1 MKNNKILILITIII
15 IAIVSFVNQKNK
27 KNELQVEENLGV
39 PVIIAK
45 VLEENM
51 KDTIFYTG
59 IVNLDKELTV
69 FSQTNGIIE
78 NMNLE
83 IGERIN
89 KNDIIALIDK
99 EQLNIKK
106 NKMEEKSEIND
117 SKIEKSVLDKKILK
131 EKINLLSINIKEVEK
146 NIEEI
151 ESKIKSGSINLSVL
165 KNQYQRDLDLFKNN
179 ALPKSKFEI
188 SEANY
193 LASIENL
200 EQLNILLDKAKINKE
215 KIINEQKQLNLNVMQ
230 IDTSLKQIK
239 AEKAIDYED
248 IKDINLQLSYT
259 EIRSNVNGIILEK
272 YKEGGE
278 LLGVGQ
284 AIIKI
289 GDDSRINLL
298 INIPEELANKLNI
311 GLSANIK
318 FNGIENIYTGILTKK
333 YPEINK
339 KTGLL
344 SLEFQV
350 NNEENLLKKGMTGK
364 LELVLEEKNNVL
376 KIPKEAIIEKN
387 GKSYVFVVVNNYAE
401 EREVLLG
408 ITDDSNVEVLKGL
421 KMQDKIVIDG
431 NKNLKGN
438 DKVYIWKEGE

>member
-1 MKNNKILILITIII
+1 MKNNKILILIPIII
-15 IAIVSFVNQKNK
+15 ISIVSFVNQKNK

-146 NIEEI
+146 NIEVI
-151 ESKIKSGSINLSVL
+151 ESIIKSGSINLSVL

>member
-1 MKNNKILILITIII
+1 M
-15 IAIVSFVNQKNK
+15 
-27 KNELQVEENLGV
+27 QVEENLGV
-39 PVIIAK
+39 PVIITK

-438 DKVYIWKEGE
+438 DKVYMWKEGE

>member
-1 MKNNKILILITIII
+1 MKNNKILIFIPIII

>member
-1 MKNNKILILITIII
+1 MKNNRILILIPIII

>member
-1 MKNNKILILITIII
+1 MK
-15 IAIVSFVNQKNK
+15 
-27 KNELQVEENLGV
+27 
-39 PVIIAK
+39 
-45 VLEENM
+45 LE
-51 KDTIFYTG
+51 
-59 IVNLDKELTV
+59 V
-69 FSQTNGIIE
+69 
-78 NMNLE
+78 
-83 IGERIN
+83 GERIN

>member
-1 MKNNKILILITIII
+1 MKNNKILILIPIII

-39 PVIIAK
+39 PVIITK

-215 KIINEQKQLNLNVMQ
+215 KIINEQKQLNLHDMQ

>member
-1 MKNNKILILITIII
+1 MKNNKILILIPIII

-278 LLGVGQ
+278 LLRVGQ

-333 YPEINK
+333 YSEINK

>member
-1 MKNNKILILITIII
+1 
-15 IAIVSFVNQKNK
+15 
-27 KNELQVEENLGV
+27 
-39 PVIIAK
+39 
-45 VLEENM
+45 
-51 KDTIFYTG
+51 
-59 IVNLDKELTV
+59 
-69 FSQTNGIIE
+69 
-78 NMNLE
+78 
-83 IGERIN
+83 
-89 KNDIIALIDK
+89 
-99 EQLNIKK
+99 
-106 NKMEEKSEIND
+106 
-117 SKIEKSVLDKKILK
+117 
-131 EKINLLSINIKEVEK
+131 
-146 NIEEI
+146 
-151 ESKIKSGSINLSVL
+151 
-165 KNQYQRDLDLFKNN
+165 
-179 ALPKSKFEI
+179 
-188 SEANY
+188 
-193 LASIENL
+193 
-200 EQLNILLDKAKINKE
+200 
-215 KIINEQKQLNLNVMQ
+215 MQ

-350 NNEENLLKKGMTGK
+350 NKGENLLKKGMTGT
-364 LELVLEEKNNVL
+364 LELVLEEKNTVL

>member
-1 MKNNKILILITIII
+1 MKNNKILILIPIII

-39 PVIIAK
+39 PVIITK
-45 VLEENM
+45 VLEENI
-51 KDTIFYTG
+51 KDTISYTG

>member
-1 MKNNKILILITIII
+1 MKNNKILILIPIII

-318 FNGIENIYTGILTKK
+318 FNGIESIYTGILTKK

>member
-1 MKNNKILILITIII
+1 MKNNKILILIPIII

-239 AEKAIDYED
+239 AEKALDYED

>member
-1 MKNNKILILITIII
+1 MKNNKILILIPIII

-78 NMNLE
+78 NMNLK
-83 IGERIN
+83 IGKRIN

>member
-1 MKNNKILILITIII
+1 MKNNKILILIPIII

-259 EIRSNVNGIILEK
+259 EIRSKVNGIILEK

>member
-1 MKNNKILILITIII
+1 MKNNKILILIPIII

>member
-1 MKNNKILILITIII
+1 MKNNKILILIPIII

-39 PVIIAK
+39 PVIITK
-45 VLEENM
+45 VLEENI
-51 KDTIFYTG
+51 KDTISYTG

-78 NMNLE
+78 NMNFE
-83 IGERIN
+83 IGDRIN
-89 KNDIIALIDK
+89 RNDIIALIDK

-408 ITDDSNVEVLKGL
+408 ITDDSNVEVLEGL

>member
-1 MKNNKILILITIII
+1 MKNNKILIFIPIII
-15 IAIVSFVNQKNK
+15 ISIVSFVNQKNK

-350 NNEENLLKKGMTGK
+350 NNEENLLKKGLTGK

>member
-1 MKNNKILILITIII
+1 MKNNKILIFIPIII
-15 IAIVSFVNQKNK
+15 ISIVSFVNQKNK

>member
-1 MKNNKILILITIII
+1 MKNNKILILIPIII

-376 KIPKEAIIEKN
+376 KIQK
-387 GKSYVFVVVNNYAE
+387 
-401 EREVLLG
+401 R
-408 ITDDSNVEVLKGL
+408 
-421 KMQDKIVIDG
+421 
-431 NKNLKGN
+431 
-438 DKVYIWKEGE
+438 

>member
-1 MKNNKILILITIII
+1 MKNNKILILIPIII

-27 KNELQVEENLGV
+27 KNELQVEGNLGV
-39 PVIIAK
+39 PVIITK

>member
-1 MKNNKILILITIII
+1 MKNNKILILIPIII

-408 ITDDSNVEVLKGL
+408 ITDDSNVEVLKAR
-421 KMQDKIVIDG
+421 IV
-431 NKNLKGN
+431 
-438 DKVYIWKEGE
+438 

>member
-1 MKNNKILILITIII
+1 MKNNKILIFIPIII
-15 IAIVSFVNQKNK
+15 IAIVFFVSQKNK
-27 KNELQVEENLGV
+27 KNESQVEETLGV
-39 PVIIAK
+39 PVIITK
-45 VLEENM
+45 VLEENI
-51 KDTIFYTG
+51 KDTISYTG

-78 NMNLE
+78 NMNFE
-83 IGERIN
+83 IGDRIN
-89 KNDIIALIDK
+89 RNDIIALIDK

-146 NIEEI
+146 NTEEI

>member
-1 MKNNKILILITIII
+1 MKNNKILIFIPIII
-15 IAIVSFVNQKNK
+15 ISIVSFVNQKNQ

-39 PVIIAK
+39 PVIITK
-45 VLEENM
+45 VLEENI
-51 KDTIFYTG
+51 KDTISYTG

-78 NMNLE
+78 NMNFE
-83 IGERIN
+83 IGDRIN
-89 KNDIIALIDK
+89 RNDIIALIDK

>member
-1 MKNNKILILITIII
+1 MKNNKILIFIPIII
-15 IAIVSFVNQKNK
+15 ISIVSFVNQKNK

-78 NMNLE
+78 NMNFE
-83 IGERIN
+83 IGDRIN
-89 KNDIIALIDK
+89 RNDIIALIDK

>member
-1 MKNNKILILITIII
+1 MKNNKILILIPIII

-39 PVIIAK
+39 PVIITK

>member
-1 MKNNKILILITIII
+1 MKNNKILILIPIII

-69 FSQTNGIIE
+69 FSLSNGIIE

-318 FNGIENIYTGILTKK
+318 FNGIENIYKSILTKK

>member
-1 MKNNKILILITIII
+1 MKNNKILILIPIII

-39 PVIIAK
+39 PVIITK

-408 ITDDSNVEVLKGL
+408 ITDDSNVEVLEGL

>member
-1 MKNNKILILITIII
+1 
-15 IAIVSFVNQKNK
+15 
-27 KNELQVEENLGV
+27 
-39 PVIIAK
+39 
-45 VLEENM
+45 M

>member
-1 MKNNKILILITIII
+1 MKNNKILILIPIII

-39 PVIIAK
+39 PVIITK
-45 VLEENM
+45 VLEENI
-51 KDTIFYTG
+51 KDTISYTG

-78 NMNLE
+78 NMNFE
-83 IGERIN
+83 IGDRIN
-89 KNDIIALIDK
+89 RNDIIALIDK

>member
-1 MKNNKILILITIII
+1 MKNNKILILIPIII

-106 NKMEEKSEIND
+106 NKMEEKSELND

>member
-1 MKNNKILILITIII
+1 MKNNKILILIPIII

-89 KNDIIALIDK
+89 KNDIIDIIDK

>member
-1 MKNNKILILITIII
+1 M
-15 IAIVSFVNQKNK
+15 
-27 KNELQVEENLGV
+27 QVEENLGV

>member
-1 MKNNKILILITIII
+1 
-15 IAIVSFVNQKNK
+15 
-27 KNELQVEENLGV
+27 
-39 PVIIAK
+39 
-45 VLEENM
+45 M

-215 KIINEQKQLNLNVMQ
+215 KIVNEQKQLNLNVMQ

-350 NNEENLLKKGMTGK
+350 NNEENL
-364 LELVLEEKNNVL
+364 
-376 KIPKEAIIEKN
+376 
-387 GKSYVFVVVNNYAE
+387 
-401 EREVLLG
+401 
-408 ITDDSNVEVLKGL
+408 
-421 KMQDKIVIDG
+421 
-431 NKNLKGN
+431 
-438 DKVYIWKEGE
+438 

>member
-1 MKNNKILILITIII
+1 MKNNKILILIPIII

-188 SEANY
+188 SEASY

>member
-1 MKNNKILILITIII
+1 MKNNKILILIPIII

-298 INIPEELANKLNI
+298 INIPDELANKLNI